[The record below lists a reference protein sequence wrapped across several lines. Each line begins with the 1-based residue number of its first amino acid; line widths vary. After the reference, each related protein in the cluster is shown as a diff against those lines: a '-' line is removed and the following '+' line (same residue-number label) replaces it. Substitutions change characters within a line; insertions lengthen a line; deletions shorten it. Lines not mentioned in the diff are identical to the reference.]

1 MEAGW
6 VVTEVGRQP
15 WVVRGHLKVDDAAT
29 TNEGVWV
36 TFLAIVALYAV
47 VAVTLVL
54 VLRGMSRRFR
64 AQDEA
69 GGDDDDTDAPYG
81 PRGPGGAGGTLMD
94 DVVAVILFVAV
105 TAYAV
110 FGGADFGAGFWDL
123 VAGGAQR
130 GARPRASSSTPSAR
144 CGRPTTSG

>member
-1 MEAGW
+1 MHLAWDVMVGIGSLLFLLSAWFGICWLFRRDLPKTRWFLRAAAVAGVAAVLAMEAGW

-81 PRGPGGAGGTLMD
+81 PRAP
-94 DVVAVILFVAV
+94 VE
-105 TAYAV
+105 
-110 FGGADFGAGFWDL
+110 L
-123 VAGGAQR
+123 VE
-130 GARPRASSSTPSAR
+130 P
-144 CGRPTTSG
+144 